1 MKFFEG
7 IRRAFSSKESQA
19 RIALVTDKVGKAVYT
34 EANYEGFAKKGFQ
47 RNVIVYAAISKI
59 ATSCAG
65 VNWVLYSGKGKNKTE
80 LETHPFLDLW
90 ARPNPLQSTSE
101 FVESLIGFLKIA
113 GNSYIEENVV
123 KGKATEL
130 WPVRPDKVKI
140 VPNARGFVQRYTFE
154 NGQAKRS
161 WEVDQITL
169 RASLAHWK
177 TFNPLND
184 WYGQSP
190 LQAAIQALDQNNAGQ
205 RWNLALLQ
213 NSAVP
218 SGVLQ
223 MESTQG
229 NIRGTLTDDQYTK
242 LKKKL
247 DEHYS
252 GPANAGRP
260 MILEG
265 GLSWKAIS
273 LSPKE
278 MEFIESKE
286 VSATDLAIAFGV
298 PPELMGL
305 GEKTYANQ
313 KEARLA
319 FWEDTN
325 LPTMDA
331 LRDLLNYWLLP
342 TFGPE
347 LYFDYDRDDIEALQY
362 RREQKY
368 LSLAPVKFLTVN
380 EKREAVGYEPRDDGD
395 VYDSGSVIA
404 TEETDDDE
412 TNEPKDP
419 GQDDETNEETDDSE
433 VTQDEENDDTEK
445 SWKSIN
451 LLTSNEKRKSW
462 QRQNA
467 KRKSLSATFEKEL
480 KTDFKDLTRAL
491 QKTADA
497 MKGADPKVIELAL
510 VKKADETL
518 PDFAKTISRH
528 TKYALDEFGNIIF
541 KQAKDFGC
549 ELETKANLKYDQYV
563 QSYIKRKTAD
573 HIKSISS
580 TNEKTVKRIVKEWVS
595 ETITAGDSLPELSK
609 YLEAEFEGLAP
620 SRARNIARTEVS
632 MASNSGTLEAV
643 KTLQVPGL
651 YKEWVTAND
660 ERVRDGDGEIANHQ
674 SMNGVSVALD
684 DKFTVP
690 PDTSMEGPGDD
701 AGGPDQV
708 CNCRCV
714 LVFKQR
720 GKS

>member
-1 MKFFEG
+1 MKLIES
-7 IRRAFSSKESQA
+7 IRRAFTSKESQA
-19 RIALVTDKVGKAVYT
+19 RIALVTDKVGKPVYT
-34 EANYEGFAKKGFQ
+34 DANYEGFAKKGFQ
-47 RNVIVYAAISKI
+47 RNVVVYSSVQKI
-59 ATSCAG
+59 ATACAG
-65 VNWVLYSGKGKNKTE
+65 VNWLLYRGKGKNKTE
-80 LETHPFLDLW
+80 VDTHPFLDLW

-101 FVESLIGFLKIA
+101 FVESVIGFIKIA

-123 KGKATEL
+123 NKKVLEL

-140 VPNARGFVQRYTFE
+140 VPNARGFVQRYTFTH
-154 NGQAKRS
+154 GASVRS
-161 WEVDQITL
+161 WEVDQVTL

-205 RWNLALLQ
+205 KWNLALLQ

-229 NIRGTLTDDQYTK
+229 NIRGTLTDTQYTS
-242 LKKKL
+242 LKQKL
-247 DEHYS
+247 DEHYT
-252 GPANAGRP
+252 GAANAGRP

-265 GLSWKAIS
+265 GLSWKSIS

-286 VSATDLAIAFGV
+286 VSAIDIATAFGV
-298 PPELMGL
+298 PPEILGL

-331 LRDLLNYWLLP
+331 FRDLLNYWLLKQY
-342 TFGPE
+342 GE
-347 LYFDYDRDDIEALQY
+347 DLYFDYDRDDIEALQY

-368 LSLAPVKFLTVN
+368 LSLAPVKFLTKN

-395 VYDSGSVIA
+395 EYDDGSA
-404 TEETDDDE
+404 APTEEVDDENTDDPNEPTDENEADTEADE
-412 TNEPKDP
+412 T
-419 GQDDETNEETDDSE
+419 E
-433 VTQDEENDDTEK
+433 VDQDEENLDTDK

-451 LLTSNEKRKSW
+451 LLTGNEKRNSW
-462 QRQNA
+462 QKQNA
-467 KRKSLSATFEKEL
+467 KRKSLSASFEKEL
-480 KTDFKDLTRAL
+480 KTDFKDLTRAM

-510 VKKADETL
+510 VKRADEML
-518 PDFAKTISRH
+518 PDFAKTITRH
-528 TKYALDEFGNIIF
+528 TKYTLDEFGNVIF
-541 KQAKDFGC
+541 RQAKNFGS
-549 ELETKANLKYDQYV
+549 EIESKSNLRYDQFV
-563 QSYIKRKTAD
+563 DSYIKRKTAD
-573 HIKSISS
+573 HIKTISS
-580 TNEKTVKRIVKEWVS
+580 TNDKTIRRVVKEWVS

-609 YLEAEFEGLAP
+609 YLEAEFEGLTP
-620 SRARNIARTEVS
+620 GRARTIARTEVS
-632 MASNSGTLEAV
+632 MASNTGTLEAV
-643 KTLQVPGL
+643 KSLKVPGL
-651 YKEWVTAND
+651 HKEWVTAND
-660 ERVRDGDGEIANHQ
+660 DRVRDGDGEIANHAA
-674 SMNGVSVALD
+674 MNGVSVALD

-701 AGGPDQV
+701 TGGPDQV

-714 LVFKQR
+714 LIFKQK